1 MPDIS
6 MCANDKCPLRET
18 CYRFKATPNTY
29 QTYSSYT
36 YELDPRGKVVCDG
49 YDKIVKHDKRIKR

>member
-1 MPDIS
+1 
-6 MCANDKCPLRET
+6 MCANDKCPLKET

-49 YDKIVKHDKRIKR
+49 YMKIIKYDKRIKR